1 LKEGY
6 KKILASIYDFNLKNY
21 FERCSRFLDNIEY
34 ADYYQRKIYF
44 KEIIILFRSI
54 FRQPFTPY
62 GFQYLKFIFRNMVK
76 HPRIF
81 AEAVS
86 LGISGHHFYTITQQ
100 SLKTEKIASILDEK
114 YRYFCDLVN
123 EYSEA
128 MMDNSKKHIQYMTKL
143 WEEKVKIL
151 KQMRHTINNIHGDYR
166 YELSQKYIEISK
178 KMREKLVNFEI
189 MVLGTA
195 APSRQ

>member
-1 LKEGY
+1 M
-6 KKILASIYDFNLKNY
+6 IKNP
-21 FERCSRFLDNIEY
+21 
-34 ADYYQRKIYF
+34 Q
-44 KEIIILFRSI
+44 
-54 FRQPFTPY
+54 
-62 GFQYLKFIFRNMVK
+62 V
-76 HPRIF
+76 F

-86 LGISGHHFYTITQQ
+86 LSISGHHFYTITQQ

-128 MMDNSKKHIQYMTKL
+128 VMNNSKRHIQDMTTL
-143 WEEKVKIL
+143 WKERGKIL
-151 KQMRHTINNIHGDYR
+151 KQMRHTINKIHGDYQ

-178 KMREKLVNFEI
+178 KMREKLANFEI
-189 MVLGTA
+189 MVLGTT